1 MKNLLRLLPLGALSL
16 LASLT
21 PAAAQMGS
29 NPFARIYAAP
39 SNPQPP
45 AATPNPGLGAAQQ
58 NPYGAAGMNQMPMP
72 AYSSEPIDP
81 NHKLGNGDQ
90 LSFAVVE
97 DRGEP
102 NQVLTVNASGDVLV
116 PNIGLVP
123 AAGKTVAQFSSE
135 VKARLERDYYYH
147 ATVMMGLTAT
157 AARQSRGR
165 VYVTGAVHMIGAV
178 DLPVDE
184 KLTVSKA
191 IIKAG
196 GPKDVANLRKVRVM
210 NKDGAYRG
218 SFVDFK
224 DILAGKYKTDLT
236 LEPGDTVVVPERS
249 VVF

>member
-1 MKNLLRLLPLGALSL
+1 MM
-16 LASLT
+16 T
-21 PAAAQMGS
+21 V
-29 NPFARIYAAP
+29 P
-39 SNPQPP
+39 SF
-45 AATPNPGLGAAQQ
+45 G
-58 NPYGAAGMNQMPMP
+58 
-72 AYSSEPIDP
+72 SEPIDL

-102 NQVLTVNASGDVLV
+102 PQQLAVNASGDVLV

-123 AAGKTVAQFSSE
+123 AAGKTVAQFSAE

-147 ATVMMGLTAT
+147 ATVMMGLASA

-191 IIKAG
+191 VIKAG
-196 GPKDVANLRKVRVM
+196 GAKDVADLRRVRVM
-210 NKDGAYRG
+210 NKDGVDRG
-218 SFVDFK
+218 IKVDLK
-224 DILAGKYKTDLT
+224 DIMTGRSKSDVT
-236 LEPGDTVVVPERS
+236 LEPGDTVVVPSRA
-249 VVF
+249 VIF